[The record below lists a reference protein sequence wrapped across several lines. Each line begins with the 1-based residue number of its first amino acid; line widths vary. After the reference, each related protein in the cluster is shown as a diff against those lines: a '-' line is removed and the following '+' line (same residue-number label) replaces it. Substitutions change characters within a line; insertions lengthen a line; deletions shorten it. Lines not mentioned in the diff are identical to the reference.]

1 MSQKPQLEIAHSE
14 LVNDFLL
21 IKWTDETESIISFQT
36 LRDNCPCASCAG
48 ETDALGNVYKGPEKL
63 KSDSSYQLTQ
73 IEPVGYYGLRPHWG
87 DQHNTGIFSF
97 HVLKSLS
104 DSS

>member
-1 MSQKPQLEIAHSE
+1 MSQIPKLEIAHSE

-21 IKWTDETESIISFQT
+21 IKWTDDSESIIYFQA
-36 LRDNCPCASCAG
+36 LRDNCPCASCSG

-87 DQHNTGIFSF
+87 DRHDTGIYTFK
-97 HVLKSLS
+97 LLIAL
-104 DSS
+104 DENT

>member
-63 KSDSSYQLTQ
+63 KSDSKLALNLGGNARDDVIRFTWSERTK
-73 IEPVGYYGLRPHWG
+73 R
-87 DQHNTGIFSF
+87 
-97 HVLKSLS
+97 VLH
-104 DSS
+104 DWPNC